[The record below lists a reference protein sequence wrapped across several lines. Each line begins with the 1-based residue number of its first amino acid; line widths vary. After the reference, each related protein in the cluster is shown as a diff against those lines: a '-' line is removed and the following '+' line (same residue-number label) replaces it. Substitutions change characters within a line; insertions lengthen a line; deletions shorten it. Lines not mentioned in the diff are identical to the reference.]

1 MEALRCWGR
10 ALLDFA
16 YPPHC
21 AVCEA
26 EIAAAEM
33 LCPPCWAEIATGGRF
48 VCGRDT
54 ALEQIAVLGDFT
66 GALQQAV
73 YAVKFHNQPH
83 SGRVLGGGWGAA
95 WRGN

>member
-1 MEALRCWGR
+1 MEALRNWGR
-10 ALLDFA
+10 ALLDVA

-33 LCPPCWAEIATGGRF
+33 LCPPCWAEIGTGGRF

-54 ALEQIAVLGDFT
+54 AFE
-66 GALQQAV
+66 
-73 YAVKFHNQPH
+73 
-83 SGRVLGGGWGAA
+83 
-95 WRGN
+95 

>member
-1 MEALRCWGR
+1 MEALRRWGR

-26 EIAAAEM
+26 EIAVADM
-33 LCPPCWAEIATGGRF
+33 LCPPCWSEIGTGGRL

-54 ALEQIAVLGDFT
+54 AF
-66 GALQQAV
+66 
-73 YAVKFHNQPH
+73 
-83 SGRVLGGGWGAA
+83 
-95 WRGN
+95 

>member
-33 LCPPCWAEIATGGRF
+33 LCPPCWAE
-48 VCGRDT
+48 
-54 ALEQIAVLGDFT
+54 ALGLPVYA
-66 GALQQAV
+66 GALQRCKKTRQQALLP
-73 YAVKFHNQPH
+73 AVERRDNLRGAFA
-83 SGRVLGGGWGAA
+83 SGSWKMCGQRA
-95 WRGN
+95 RR

>member
-1 MEALRCWGR
+1 MEPLRCWGR

-26 EIAAAEM
+26 EIG
-33 LCPPCWAEIATGGRF
+33 TGGRF

-66 GALQQAV
+66 GAL
-73 YAVKFHNQPH
+73 H
-83 SGRVLGGGWGAA
+83 GGGIRTAGRTIAGALTSCA
-95 WRGN
+95 SARAGL

>member
-1 MEALRCWGR
+1 MEALWNWGW

-26 EIAAAEM
+26 EIG
-33 LCPPCWAEIATGGRF
+33 TGGRF

>member
-1 MEALRCWGR
+1 MEALRNWGR

-33 LCPPCWAEIATGGRF
+33 LCPPCWAEIGTGSRF

-54 ALEQIAVLGDFT
+54 AFEQIAVLGDFT
-66 GALQQAV
+66 GAL
-73 YAVKFHNQPH
+73 H
-83 SGRVLGGGWGAA
+83 GGGIRTAGRTIAGALTSCA
-95 WRGN
+95 SARPGL